1 MKHLIYSSE
10 ALETLSRLRVD
21 PRKAQLL
28 DRITELLE
36 MLEANPAEQRVRAR
50 RYQPQGVWGI
60 PVHGSGEDW
69 LILWRDDPDEIRVPY
84 IGSDMLR

>member
-1 MKHLIYSSE
+1 
-10 ALETLSRLRVD
+10 
-21 PRKAQLL
+21 
-28 DRITELLE
+28 

-50 RYQPQGVWGI
+50 RCQPQGVWGI